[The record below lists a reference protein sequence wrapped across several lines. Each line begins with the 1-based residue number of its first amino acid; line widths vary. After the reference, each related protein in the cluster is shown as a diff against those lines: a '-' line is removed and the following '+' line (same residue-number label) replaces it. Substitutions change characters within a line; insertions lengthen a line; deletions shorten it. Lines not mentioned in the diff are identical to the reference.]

1 MKKVNLNE
9 VTMLKNLFS
18 GFKSYYKETMYRTMR
33 ESIKSGSLERIKE
46 GKSAYFEYR
55 VLIEGEFEL
64 GETLVQVTFAQY
76 TEGVRR

>member
-1 MKKVNLNE
+1 MRKVKLNE

-18 GFKSYYKETMYRTMR
+18 GFKSHYKENMYRTIH
-33 ESIKSGSLERIKE
+33 ESLKSRSLELIKE

-55 VLIEGEFEL
+55 VLIEDEFEL
-64 GETLVQVTFAQY
+64 GDTLVQVTFAQY